1 MPLNGERG
9 FSMVEILVVL
19 LITAILAGIGLPLF
33 LNQRAKAQDA
43 DAKAVATVAASAFEV
58 YHQEHEDFA
67 GATAAD
73 LEQLEPSLKEARGLT
88 VGSTVDTYTIKV
100 ASGSGNGP
108 FTIERKLDD
117 TTRTC
122 GHPGEG
128 GCPDSGE
135 W

>member
-1 MPLNGERG
+1 
-9 FSMVEILVVL
+9 MVEILVVL
-19 LITAILAGIGLPLF
+19 LITAILAAIGLPLF

-43 DAKAVATVAASAFEV
+43 DAKAVATVAAGAFEV
-58 YHQEHEDFA
+58 YHQEHDDFA
-67 GATAAD
+67 GAGVAD
-73 LEQLEPSLKEARGLT
+73 LERLEPSLKEARGLT
-88 VGSTVDTYTIKV
+88 IDSTGDTYTITV

-122 GHPGEG
+122 GRPGEG